1 MSIIARNFEP
11 KTKPNGD
18 QTVGTATLCPICK
31 HNNKDCNYGDIAC
44 DAVMALDTSVEESEA
59 WQMPSENDFGL

>member
-18 QTVGTATLCPICK
+18 QTVGTATLYPIYK

-44 DAVMALDTSVEESEA
+44 DAVITLDTYSEG
-59 WQMPSENDFGL
+59 N